1 MSVALLTP
9 YWLAACSTL
18 PNSGPLAVEVVQEED
33 SVPGNF
39 IVVDVDERVASIW
52 AKQPKDS
59 LRIFGDV
66 RPAPDIR
73 IGRGDSVQVT
83 IWEAASGGLFSAS
96 PLDRT
101 ASAGSRT
108 ATIPEQVVAA
118 DGQIQVPYAGRIR
131 VTGLRPADVEALVVQ
146 RLAGKAIEPQAVV
159 TITKNVSNAVTV
171 TGEVVTGARIPL
183 TVRGD
188 RVLDVIAAAGGL
200 KSPAHDTFIRITR
213 KNRTVGVAFNSI
225 VANPAENIFTYP
237 DDTITVIR
245 LPQTFTAFGS
255 TGRNASVPFDASGIT
270 LEEAIAKSGGLVDEL
285 ADPGGVFVLR
295 FEPVELTRALVPGRH
310 IVAEGELVPVIYR
323 FNLRSAR
330 SYFLARA
337 FQMRDKDIVYVAP
350 APSIPIR
357 KFLQI
362 VGQVVSPAISV
373 TRAAQ

>member
-1 MSVALLTP
+1 
-9 YWLAACSTL
+9 
-18 PNSGPLAVEVVQEED
+18 
-33 SVPGNF
+33 
-39 IVVDVDERVASIW
+39 
-52 AKQPKDS
+52 
-59 LRIFGDV
+59 
-66 RPAPDIR
+66 
-73 IGRGDSVQVT
+73 
-83 IWEAASGGLFSAS
+83 
-96 PLDRT
+96 
-101 ASAGSRT
+101 
-108 ATIPEQVVAA
+108 
-118 DGQIQVPYAGRIR
+118 
-131 VTGLRPADVEALVVQ
+131 
-146 RLAGKAIEPQAVV
+146 
-159 TITKNVSNAVTV
+159 
-171 TGEVVTGARIPL
+171 
-183 TVRGD
+183 
-188 RVLDVIAAAGGL
+188 
-200 KSPAHDTFIRITR
+200 
-213 KNRTVGVAFNSI
+213 
-225 VANPAENIFTYP
+225 
-237 DDTITVIR
+237 VIR